1 MNVNQ
6 RREALGAL
14 GEKTVAKWF
23 NYHGI
28 TVKFSTDKYD
38 MVKDMVVDGETV
50 EIKTLMPIF
59 KYNAFC
65 LPENQ
70 GFKCDSVDRLI
81 FVKIPHKPGDPIELY
96 ESVKDNED
104 KRDFFKQNFVNQ
116 YCRFYRLTLLENIG
130 IIHDTEVSTQMWD
143 LSLSKFKGN
152 DEYRTRVSAST
163 EGVYGSAD
171 PQIARLSK

>member
-1 MNVNQ
+1 MNSNQ

-14 GEKTVAKWF
+14 GEKTVATWF

-28 TVKFSTDKYD
+28 TVKFSEDKYD
-38 MVKDMVVDGETV
+38 QVKDMIVDGETV
-50 EIKTLMPIF
+50 EVKTLMPIF

-65 LPENQ
+65 RPEKQ
-70 GFKCDSVDRLI
+70 GPKCDSVDRLI

-96 ESVKDNED
+96 ESVKDSDD
-104 KRDFFKQNFVNQ
+104 KRDFFKEYFVREP
-116 YCRFYRLTLLENIG
+116 CRFYRLTLLENIG
-130 IIHDTEVSTQMWD
+130 IIHDTKVSRNMWD

-163 EGVYGSAD
+163 
-171 PQIARLSK
+171 